1 MTSDTK
7 SLKLRVSRSTF
18 ISIPL
23 NWRLVDP
30 ISNVFVL
37 SNAAYGVANSLALAV
52 SKFSSL
58 VVILTRD
65 LLMLLSVPKLSI

>member
-18 ISIPL
+18 ISMPL
-23 NWRLVDP
+23 NRRFVDP
-30 ISNVFVL
+30 ISNVLVL
-37 SNAAYGVANSLALAV
+37 SYAAYGVVNSLALAV
-52 SKFSSL
+52 AKFSSF
-58 VVILTRD
+58 VVIPTRD